1 MNKSE
6 ITKDIISRIEIEIDE
21 TLFYM
26 PGEKI
31 KGTIKLFP
39 TFKLNIKDNLLHFKI
54 KLLQYEFWEYSNI
67 KEVNELKNI
76 YKTKVKENL
85 IEYKLK
91 DEEYS
96 SYDNNIKV
104 GDFSLIVIEKEETV
118 KYISIPFTFEI
129 DKDNEK
135 LLPTFQFETN
145 TYFLGIRHLL
155 IIKSIEYGS
164 INYIGLFIGKSHQKE
179 LIKEKKIRNNYYA
192 GIGSLDLKV
201 NLPKEEFYFGESM
214 PFQIESNA
222 NLLFKKVTEI
232 NADLSRRI
240 EWVGYIKNSLLEK
253 KTLPNINFSYNH
265 DKYGISAKIELPF
278 RLMDDIKLIS
288 ILGSGILG
296 IFGIANLLIDLCSKY
311 LLIREIMKLDAEK
324 KEFNEDEEISTKFN
338 KSLSLNYNEK
348 ELKEGMEQLKKFVYF
363 KGKKVVGFVKFV
375 RDITPPIHGYYF
387 NCDFNFQVTIHISGM
402 IYDQDKTLKT
412 NIEFYDGEEYIKKMK
427 KLFKS

>member
-6 ITKDIISRIEIEIDE
+6 IKKDIISRIEIEIDE

-54 KLLQYEFWEYSNI
+54 KLIQYEFWEYSNV
-67 KEVNELKNI
+67 KVNELKNI

-85 IEYKLK
+85 IEYKIK

-96 SYDNNIKV
+96 SYDNNSKV
-104 GDFSLIVIEKEETV
+104 GDFSVILIEKEETE
-118 KYISIPFTFEI
+118 KFISIPFTFEI
-129 DKDNEK
+129 DKNNEK
-135 LLPTFQFETN
+135 LLPTFQFENN

-164 INYIGLFIGKSHQKE
+164 VNHIGLFIGKSQKNE
-179 LIKEKKIRNNYYA
+179 LIKEKNINNNYYA
-192 GIGSLDLKV
+192 GLGSLDLKV
-201 NLPKEEFYFGESM
+201 IIPKEEFYFGESM

-222 NLLFKKVTEI
+222 NLLFKKLTEI
-232 NADLSRRI
+232 NADLSRKI
-240 EWVGYIKNSLLEK
+240 EWVGYFKNSLLEK

-265 DKYGISAKIELPF
+265 DKYGISARIELPF
-278 RLMDDIKLIS
+278 MLMGDIAIIS
-288 ILGSGILG
+288 SLGIGFLGIL
-296 IFGIANLLIDLCSKY
+296 GIANLLIDLCSKF
-311 LLIREIMKLDAEK
+311 LLIREIMRLDTEK
-324 KEFNEDEEISTKFN
+324 KEFNEDEEIITKFN
-338 KSLSLNYNEK
+338 KSLNLNYNEK
-348 ELKEGMEQLKKFVYF
+348 DLKEGMEQLKKFVYF
-363 KGKKVVGFVKFV
+363 KDKKVVGFVKFV

-387 NCDFNFQVTIHISGM
+387 NCDYNFQVNIHISGM
-402 IYDQDKTLKT
+402 IYNQNKTLKT
-412 NIEFYDGEEYIKKMK
+412 NIGFYDGEEYIKKMK